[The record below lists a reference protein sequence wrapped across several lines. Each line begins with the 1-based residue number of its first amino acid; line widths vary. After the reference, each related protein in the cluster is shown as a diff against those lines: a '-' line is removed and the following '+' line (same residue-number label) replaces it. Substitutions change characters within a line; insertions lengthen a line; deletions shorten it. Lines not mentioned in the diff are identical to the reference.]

1 MDNKHEQAMKC
12 SAQKLKITNEKM
24 WEVNSP
30 PFVAKGWRTYLES
43 IPIGEILLKLLLVT
57 FLVLLNGF
65 FVAAEFSLVKVRQT
79 RLAQLVSEGNRNAK
93 YAQKVTQ
100 KLDAYL
106 SACQLGITLASL
118 GLGWVGE
125 PAVGHFVHPFLLW
138 LGMPEYLVTPISV
151 AIAFAIITFLHIIF
165 GELAPKSLAIQKA
178 EPTSLWTAAPLMF
191 FHKISYPLIWMLNG
205 TANFFLKRIG
215 IEPTTES
222 ESAHTEEEIRL
233 LVNESHKSGH
243 IDQTEMAL
251 VDNVFEFS
259 ERLAREIMIPRID
272 IVCLYDDNTFEE
284 NLEIMRESRHSRFP
298 VAHEDKD
305 RIIGFVHTT
314 DFYLSALTKGE
325 ANLRDFLRPV
335 LTVPESMEI
344 SHVLRLMQKRRS
356 QLAIV
361 IDEYG
366 GTAGL
371 ITMEDILEE
380 IVGEIQDE
388 FDENERPE
396 IESSNNVLSVSG
408 KTLLTEL
415 NDYIP
420 IEIHSDEVD
429 TIAGWLY
436 SQLNEEVAKGKSVQH
451 ENYLFTITELENHR
465 ITRVEIVQVEPNEQ
479 PDDEDNVL
487 MQAQ

>member
-1 MDNKHEQAMKC
+1 M
-12 SAQKLKITNEKM
+12 
-24 WEVNSP
+24 
-30 PFVAKGWRTYLES
+30 ES
-43 IPIGEILLKLLLVT
+43 PIGEITLNLLLVV
-57 FLVLLNGF
+57 FLVFLNGF

-79 RLAQLVSEGNRNAK
+79 RLAQLVSEGNNKRAE

-100 KLDAYL
+100 QLDAYL

-125 PAVGHFVHPFLLW
+125 PAIAHYVEPMMAFFHFPS
-138 LGMPEYLVTPISV
+138 YLIGPVSL
-151 AIAFAIITFLHIIF
+151 AIAFAIITFLHIVF

-178 EPTSLWTAAPLMF
+178 EATSLWTAAPLMVF
-191 FHKISYPLIWMLNG
+191 YRISYPLIWLLNG
-205 TANFFLKRIG
+205 AANFFIRRLG
-215 IEPTTES
+215 FEPPTEN

-233 LVNESHKSGH
+233 LVNQSHKSGH

-251 VDNVFEFS
+251 VDNVFDFS

-272 IVCLYDDNTFEE
+272 MICLYDDNTFDE

-305 RIIGFVHTT
+305 RLIGFVHTS
-314 DFYLSALTKGE
+314 DFYLSALTTGKADLKE
-325 ANLRDFLRPV
+325 FIRPL

-380 IVGEIQDE
+380 IVGDIQDE
-388 FDENERPE
+388 FDEHERPE
-396 IESSNNVLSVSG
+396 IEESSHNALSVSG

-415 NDYIP
+415 NDYIDV
-420 IEIHSDEVD
+420 EVVSDEVD

-436 SQLNEEVAKGKSVQH
+436 SQLNEEVAKGKSVMF
-451 ENYLFTITELENHR
+451 EGYLFTISELENHR
-465 ITRVEIVQVEPNEQ
+465 ITRVAITYVG
-479 PDDEDNVL
+479 DEDAVDIPDSTVL
-487 MQAQ
+487 LHAQS